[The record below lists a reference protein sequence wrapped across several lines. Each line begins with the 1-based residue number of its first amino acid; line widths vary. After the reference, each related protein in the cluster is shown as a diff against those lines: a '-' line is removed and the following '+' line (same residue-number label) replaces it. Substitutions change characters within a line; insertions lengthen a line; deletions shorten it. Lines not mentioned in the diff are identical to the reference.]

1 MNPVWKT
8 GDEKMSHILVA
19 DVGGTK
25 LATALFSQHQQ
36 LLIKRE
42 VPSDISTRDAL
53 FHCLINS
60 FELLC
65 MEKKLSF
72 KDISK
77 VSIGLPGIVDVQK
90 GLAIYQN
97 NIPWRN
103 FPICE
108 RLVEFFP
115 HAQIMMD
122 NDVHMAAWGEYNARR
137 FQKET
142 MVYVTLST
150 GISCCTI
157 VNGEFLRG
165 TGLAGEI
172 GFNIVGHAG
181 ETLEE
186 SVAGPAIEKLGR
198 VLLGNSAIR
207 LKDMMELYYK
217 GDPIMEKV
225 LQQIIDCMEKQL
237 HQMILMLDP
246 HCIVLGGGF
255 FNHQPKIIEQ
265 IKEVIQQRLLRTPFE
280 GKEQIIES
288 SIRKAEA
295 GLYGASMK

>member
-1 MNPVWKT
+1 VGRT
-8 GDEKMSHILVA
+8 GDVKMSHILVA

-25 LATALFSQHQQ
+25 LATALFNQHQQ
-36 LLIKRE
+36 ILIKRE
-42 VPSDISTRDAL
+42 VPSDIATREAL
-53 FHCLINS
+53 FHCLIDS
-60 FELLC
+60 FEMLC

-72 KDISK
+72 NEVSK
-77 VSIGLPGIVDVQK
+77 VCIGVPGIVDVQK
-90 GLAIYQN
+90 GLAVYQN
-97 NIPWRN
+97 NIPWSN

-108 RLVEFFP
+108 RLNDFP

-122 NDVHMAAWGEYNARR
+122 NDVHMATWGEYNARGFR
-137 FQKET
+137 KET

-172 GFNIVGHAG
+172 GFNIVGQAG

-186 SVAGPAIEKLGR
+186 SVSGPAIEKLGR
-198 VLLGNSAIR
+198 TLLGNLDIR
-207 LKDMMELYYK
+207 LKDMMELYYQ

-225 LQQIIDCMEKQL
+225 LKQIIYCMEKQL
-237 HQMILMLDP
+237 HQMILLLDP

-265 IKEVIQQRLLRTPFE
+265 IKEVIQQRLLNTPFE
-280 GKEQIIES
+280 GKEKMIES
-288 SIRKAEA
+288 SIRKGET
-295 GLYGASMK
+295 GLYGAALK

>member
-1 MNPVWKT
+1 
-8 GDEKMSHILVA
+8 MSYILVA

-25 LATALFSQHQQ
+25 LATALFNQHQKI
-36 LLIKRE
+36 LIKKE
-42 VPSDISTRDAL
+42 VPSDISTREAL
-53 FHCLINS
+53 FHCLIES
-60 FELLC
+60 FDMLC
-65 MEKKLSF
+65 MEKELSF
-72 KDISK
+72 NEISK
-77 VSIGLPGIVDVQK
+77 VCIGVPGIVDVQK
-90 GLAIYQN
+90 GLAVYQN
-97 NIPWRN
+97 NIPWSN

-108 RLVEFFP
+108 RLTEFFP

-122 NDVHMAAWGEYNARR
+122 NDVHMATWGEYNARGFR
-137 FQKET
+137 KET
-142 MVYVTLST
+142 MVYITLST

-157 VNGEFLRG
+157 VHGEFLRG

-172 GFNIVGHAG
+172 GFNIVGQAG

-186 SVAGPAIEKLGR
+186 SVAGPALEKLGR
-198 VLLGNSAIR
+198 TLLGNSNIR

-225 LQQIIDCMEKQL
+225 LQQIIYCMEKQL

-255 FNHQPKIIEQ
+255 FNHQPKIIEL
-265 IKEVIQQRLLRTPFE
+265 IKDVIQQRLLNTPFE

-288 SIRKAEA
+288 SIHKGET
-295 GLYGASMK
+295 GLYGAALK

>member
-1 MNPVWKT
+1 MGRT
-8 GDEKMSHILVA
+8 GDVRMSHILVA

-25 LATALFSQHQQ
+25 IATALFNQHQHI
-36 LLIKRE
+36 LIKRE
-42 VPSDISTRDAL
+42 VPSDISTKEAL
-53 FHCLINS
+53 FHCLIDS
-60 FELLC
+60 FEILC

-72 KDISK
+72 NEVSK
-77 VSIGLPGIVDVQK
+77 VCIGVPGIVDVQK
-90 GLAIYQN
+90 GLAVYQN
-97 NIPWRN
+97 NIPWSN

-108 RLVEFFP
+108 RLTEFFP

-122 NDVHMAAWGEYNARR
+122 NDVHMATWGEYNARGFR
-137 FQKET
+137 KET
-142 MVYVTLST
+142 MVYITLST

-157 VNGEFLRG
+157 VNGDFLRG

-172 GFNIVGHAG
+172 GFNIVGQAG

-198 VLLGNSAIR
+198 TLLGNSNIR

-217 GDPIMEKV
+217 GDPIMVKV
-225 LQQIIDCMEKQL
+225 LQQIIYCMEKQL

-255 FNHQPKIIEQ
+255 FNHQPKIIEL
-265 IKEVIQQRLLRTPFE
+265 IKDGIQQRLLNTPFE

-288 SIRKAEA
+288 SIHKGET
-295 GLYGASMK
+295 GLYGAALK

>member
-1 MNPVWKT
+1 MGRT
-8 GDEKMSHILVA
+8 GDVKMSYILVA

-25 LATALFSQHQQ
+25 LATALFNQHQKI
-36 LLIKRE
+36 LIKKE
-42 VPSDISTRDAL
+42 VPSDISTREAL
-53 FHCLINS
+53 FHCLIES
-60 FELLC
+60 FDMLC
-65 MEKKLSF
+65 MEKELSF
-72 KDISK
+72 NEISK
-77 VSIGLPGIVDVQK
+77 VCIGVPGIVDVQK
-90 GLAIYQN
+90 GLAVYQN
-97 NIPWRN
+97 NIPWSN

-108 RLVEFFP
+108 RLTEFFP

-122 NDVHMAAWGEYNARR
+122 NDVHMATWGEYNARGFR
-137 FQKET
+137 KET
-142 MVYVTLST
+142 MVYITLST

-157 VNGEFLRG
+157 VHGEFLRG

-172 GFNIVGHAG
+172 GFNIVGQAG

-186 SVAGPAIEKLGR
+186 SVAGPALEKLGR
-198 VLLGNSAIR
+198 TLLGNSNIR

-225 LQQIIDCMEKQL
+225 LQQIIYCMEKQL

-255 FNHQPKIIEQ
+255 FNHQPKIIEL
-265 IKEVIQQRLLRTPFE
+265 IKDVIQQRLLNTPFE

-288 SIRKAEA
+288 SIHKGET
-295 GLYGASMK
+295 GLYGAALK

>member
-1 MNPVWKT
+1 MGRT
-8 GDEKMSHILVA
+8 GDVRMSYILVA

-25 LATALFSQHQQ
+25 LATALFNHHQQ
-36 LLIKRE
+36 ILIKRE
-42 VPSDISTRDAL
+42 VPSDISTREAL
-53 FHCLINS
+53 FNCLIDS
-60 FELLC
+60 FEILC

-72 KDISK
+72 NEVSK
-77 VSIGLPGIVDVQK
+77 VCIGVPGIVDVQK
-90 GLAIYQN
+90 GLAVYQN
-97 NIPWRN
+97 NIPWNN

-108 RLVEFFP
+108 RLTEFFP

-122 NDVHMAAWGEYNARR
+122 NDVHMATWGEYNARGFR
-137 FQKET
+137 KET
-142 MVYVTLST
+142 MVYITLST

-172 GFNIVGHAG
+172 GFNIVGQAG

-198 VLLGNSAIR
+198 TLLGNSNIR

-225 LQQIIDCMEKQL
+225 LQQIIYCMEKQL

-255 FNHQPKIIEQ
+255 FNHQPKIIEL
-265 IKEVIQQRLLRTPFE
+265 IKDVIQQRLLNTPFE

-288 SIRKAEA
+288 SIHKGET
-295 GLYGASMK
+295 GLYGAALK

>member
-1 MNPVWKT
+1 MGRT
-8 GDEKMSHILVA
+8 GDVRMSHILVA

-25 LATALFSQHQQ
+25 LATALFNQHQQ
-36 LLIKRE
+36 ILIKRE
-42 VPSDISTRDAL
+42 VPSDISTREAL
-53 FHCLINS
+53 FHCLIDS
-60 FELLC
+60 FEILC

-72 KDISK
+72 NEVSK
-77 VSIGLPGIVDVQK
+77 VCIGVPGIVDVQK
-90 GLAIYQN
+90 GLAVYQN
-97 NIPWRN
+97 NIPWSN
-103 FPICE
+103 FLICE
-108 RLVEFFP
+108 RLTEFFP

-122 NDVHMAAWGEYNARR
+122 NDVHMATWGEYNARGFR
-137 FQKET
+137 KET
-142 MVYVTLST
+142 MVYITLST

-157 VNGEFLRG
+157 VNGDFLRG

-172 GFNIVGHAG
+172 GFNIVGQAG

-198 VLLGNSAIR
+198 TLLGNSNIR

-217 GDPIMEKV
+217 GDPIMVKV
-225 LQQIIDCMEKQL
+225 LQQIIYCMEKQL

-255 FNHQPKIIEQ
+255 FNHQPKIIEL
-265 IKEVIQQRLLRTPFE
+265 IKDGIQPRLLNTPFE

-288 SIRKAEA
+288 SIHKGET
-295 GLYGASMK
+295 GLYGAALK

>member
-1 MNPVWKT
+1 MGRT
-8 GDEKMSHILVA
+8 GDVKMSHILVA

-25 LATALFSQHQQ
+25 LATALFNQHQQ
-36 LLIKRE
+36 ILIKRE
-42 VPSDISTRDAL
+42 VPSDIATREAL
-53 FHCLINS
+53 FHCLIDS

-72 KDISK
+72 NEVSK
-77 VSIGLPGIVDVQK
+77 VCIGVPGIVDVQK
-90 GLAIYQN
+90 GLAVYQN
-97 NIPWRN
+97 NIPWSN

-108 RLVEFFP
+108 RLNDFFP

-122 NDVHMAAWGEYNARR
+122 NDVHMATWGEYNARGFR
-137 FQKET
+137 KET

-172 GFNIVGHAG
+172 GFNIVGHTG

-186 SVAGPAIEKLGR
+186 SVSGPAIEKLGR
-198 VLLGNSAIR
+198 TLLGNLDIR
-207 LKDMMELYYK
+207 LKDMMELYYQ

-225 LQQIIDCMEKQL
+225 LKQIIYCMEKQL
-237 HQMILMLDP
+237 HQMILLLDP

-255 FNHQPKIIEQ
+255 FNHHPKIIEQ
-265 IKEVIQQRLLRTPFE
+265 IKEVIQQRLLNTPFE
-280 GKEQIIES
+280 GKQKMIES
-288 SIRKAEA
+288 SIRKGET
-295 GLYGASMK
+295 GLYGAALK

>member
-1 MNPVWKT
+1 MGRT
-8 GDEKMSHILVA
+8 GDVKMSYILVA

-25 LATALFSQHQQ
+25 LATALFNQYQQ
-36 LLIKRE
+36 ILIKRE
-42 VPSDISTRDAL
+42 VPSDVSTREAL
-53 FHCLINS
+53 FHCLIDS
-60 FELLC
+60 FEMLC

-72 KDISK
+72 NEVSK
-77 VSIGLPGIVDVQK
+77 VCIGVPGIVDIQK
-90 GLAIYQN
+90 GLAVYQN
-97 NIPWRN
+97 NIPWSN

-108 RLVEFFP
+108 RLTEFFP

-122 NDVHMAAWGEYNARR
+122 NDVHMATWGEYNARGFR
-137 FQKET
+137 KET
-142 MVYVTLST
+142 MVYITLST

-157 VNGEFLRG
+157 VHGEFLRG

-186 SVAGPAIEKLGR
+186 SVAGPALEKLGR
-198 VLLGNSAIR
+198 TLLGNSNIR

-217 GDPIMEKV
+217 GDPIMKKV
-225 LQQIIDCMEKQL
+225 LQQIIYCMEKQL

-255 FNHQPKIIEQ
+255 FNHQPKIIEL
-265 IKEVIQQRLLRTPFE
+265 IKDVIQQRLLNTPFE

-288 SIRKAEA
+288 SIHKGET
-295 GLYGASMK
+295 GLYGAALK

>member
-1 MNPVWKT
+1 
-8 GDEKMSHILVA
+8 MSYILVA

-25 LATALFSQHQQ
+25 LATALFNQYQQ
-36 LLIKRE
+36 ILIKRE
-42 VPSDISTRDAL
+42 VPSDVSTREAL
-53 FHCLINS
+53 FHCLIDS
-60 FELLC
+60 FEMLC

-72 KDISK
+72 NEVSK
-77 VSIGLPGIVDVQK
+77 VCIGVPGIVDIQK
-90 GLAIYQN
+90 GLAVYQN
-97 NIPWRN
+97 NIPWSN

-108 RLVEFFP
+108 RLTEFFP

-122 NDVHMAAWGEYNARR
+122 NDVHMATWGEYNARGFR
-137 FQKET
+137 KET
-142 MVYVTLST
+142 MVYITLST

-157 VNGEFLRG
+157 VHGEFLRG

-186 SVAGPAIEKLGR
+186 SVAGPALEKLGR
-198 VLLGNSAIR
+198 TLLGNSNIR

-217 GDPIMEKV
+217 GDPIMKKV
-225 LQQIIDCMEKQL
+225 LQQIIYCMEKQL

-255 FNHQPKIIEQ
+255 FNHQPKIIEL
-265 IKEVIQQRLLRTPFE
+265 IKDVIQQRLLNTPFE

-288 SIRKAEA
+288 SIHKGET
-295 GLYGASMK
+295 GLYGAALK

>member
-1 MNPVWKT
+1 MGRT
-8 GDEKMSHILVA
+8 GDVKMSHILVA

-25 LATALFSQHQQ
+25 LATALFNQYQQ
-36 LLIKRE
+36 ILIKRE
-42 VPSDISTRDAL
+42 VPSDISTREAL
-53 FHCLINS
+53 FHCLIDS
-60 FELLC
+60 FEILC
-65 MEKKLSF
+65 LEKKLSF
-72 KDISK
+72 NEVSK
-77 VSIGLPGIVDVQK
+77 VCIGVPGIVDVQK
-90 GLAIYQN
+90 GLAVYQN
-97 NIPWRN
+97 NIPWSN

-108 RLVEFFP
+108 RLIEFFP

-122 NDVHMAAWGEYNARR
+122 NDVHMATWGEYNARGFR
-137 FQKET
+137 KET
-142 MVYVTLST
+142 MVYITLST

-172 GFNIVGHAG
+172 GFNIVGQAG

-198 VLLGNSAIR
+198 TLLGNSNIR

-225 LQQIIDCMEKQL
+225 LQQIIYCMEKQL

-255 FNHQPKIIEQ
+255 FNHQPKIIKL
-265 IKEVIQQRLLRTPFE
+265 IKNVMQQRLLNTPFE

-288 SIRKAEA
+288 SIHKGET
-295 GLYGASMK
+295 GLYGAALK

>member
-1 MNPVWKT
+1 
-8 GDEKMSHILVA
+8 MSHILVA

-255 FNHQPKIIEQ
+255 FNHQTKIIEQ